1 VFDPAKNQP
10 DSIFARA
17 TQWCSTWGYVIA
29 WGAVIFTLSAQPDL
43 SVPISLP
50 PSSDKVAHFLVYGVL
65 GWLWVRAIRL
75 RGPKWAT
82 MLVLL
87 STLAFTGLYGL
98 SDEWHQMYVP
108 GRSPDLHDALADVCG
123 GTFGGVALLL
133 WLRFR
138 EESRARVSER
148 DLTRLPDPFDPTA

>member
-1 VFDPAKNQP
+1 MFDPAENQP
-10 DSIFARA
+10 DSIFTRA

-29 WGAVIFTLSAQPDL
+29 WGAVIFTLSAQSDL
-43 SVPISLP
+43 SLPPALP

-65 GWLWVRAIRL
+65 GWLWARAIRL
-75 RGPKWAT
+75 RCPQWAT

-108 GRSPDLHDALADVCG
+108 GRSPDLYDALADLCG
-123 GTFGGVALLL
+123 GTVGGAALLL

-138 EESRARVSER
+138 EGTGAGARER
-148 DLTRLPDPFDPTA
+148 DLARLPDPFDPAA